1 MGSLLALKS
10 GLRVVKNVVIKKSPE
25 ITLALGL
32 VSGVVAIGTAIKS
45 TMDSEDVIDEHI
57 KKINEIKERV
67 KAAKEGRRSGDGSD
81 ISSDE
86 ARVKEIVKVYG
97 GTVKSL
103 AKLYLPT
110 IIAGTLSVAM
120 ILTSHGILRRR
131 NALLATSLAE
141 VTAAYNN
148 YRDKVKEVVG
158 EAAERDIVT
167 GGTDK
172 VEIETDPEGNV
183 TKVTKTD
190 PLNSPYARFFD
201 SSCPD
206 FQKSPDLNMSF
217 LIGMQNHFN
226 DLLRINGSVFLNEV
240 YDELGFERTPL
251 GAVTG
256 WTLES
261 GRAIDFGI
269 FDHDQNAR
277 FVNRLEPVVLL
288 DFNVEGVIYDKI

>member
-1 MGSLLALKS
+1 MGSLLALKG
-10 GLRVVKNVVIKKSPE
+10 GLRAVKHVIIRKSPE

-32 VSGVVAIGTAIKS
+32 ASGIVAIGTAIKS

-67 KAAKEGRRSGDGSD
+67 KAAKEGHGSDNGND

-97 GTVKSL
+97 GTIKSL

-110 IIAGTLSVAM
+110 IIAGTLSVAL

-148 YRDKVKEVVG
+148 YRDKVKEAIG
-158 EAAERDIVT
+158 EEAERDIIT
-167 GGTDK
+167 GGTEK
-172 VEIETDPEGNV
+172 LEIETDNDGNV
-183 TKVTKTD
+183 TKVTKND
-190 PLNSPYARFFD
+190 PINSPYARFFD

-206 FQKSPDLNMSF
+206 FQKSPDLNMNF
-217 LIGMQNHFN
+217 LMGMQNHFN
-226 DLLRINGSVFLNEV
+226 DLLRINGSVFLNEI

-256 WTLES
+256 WTRDGGKE
-261 GRAIDFGI
+261 IDFGI
-269 FDHDQNAR
+269 FNHQNNAR